1 MDAIFDKALN
11 SDLPEADKIELA
23 RRRMDMCD
31 KYAPDIDR
39 YWFRRCS
46 ANCPLCGFDAQ
57 KLHSFE

>member
-11 SDLPEADKIELA
+11 SDLPEADKVELA

-39 YWFRRCS
+39 YWFCC
-46 ANCPLCGFDAQ
+46 ANVPHIAHCADSMP
-57 KLHSFE
+57 